1 VSMTCNMGMV
11 SLSCSSE
18 ILLMLE
24 SVVRLLRSDVLMFM
38 SIFMAGPPTISIP
51 ARSP

>member
-1 VSMTCNMGMV
+1 MSITCNMGLV

-18 ILLMLE
+18 ILLMLD
-24 SVVRLLRSDVLMFM
+24 SVVRLLRSDILMSM